1 MNKRK
6 ITPKIFIGG
15 QPSETDLDALKTEG
29 FRTIINLR
37 TSDEKGYFA
46 DEEHAIENRGLNY
59 AELPTSPELL
69 DDLAI
74 HRFFNALNSDD
85 NWPIYIH
92 CAGGGRAG
100 VLTLLFLAVKNGWTL
115 NKAYTKGE
123 ELQIAPKKNSPY
135 RAIFE
140 NYIKRHSA
148 GERK

>member
-1 MNKRK
+1 MDKRK

-15 QPSETDLDALKTEG
+15 QPNEADLDRLKEEG

-37 TSDEKGYFA
+37 TTDEEGYFA

-59 AELPTSPELL
+59 VEIPTSPELL

-85 NWPIYIH
+85 ASPTYVH

-100 VLTLLFLAVKNGWTL
+100 VLTLVFLAVKNGWTL
-115 NKAYTKGE
+115 DKAYTMGE
-123 ELQIAPKKNSPY
+123 ELKIAPKKSSPY
-135 RAIFE
+135 QAFFE
-140 NYIKRHSA
+140 SYIRRHSA